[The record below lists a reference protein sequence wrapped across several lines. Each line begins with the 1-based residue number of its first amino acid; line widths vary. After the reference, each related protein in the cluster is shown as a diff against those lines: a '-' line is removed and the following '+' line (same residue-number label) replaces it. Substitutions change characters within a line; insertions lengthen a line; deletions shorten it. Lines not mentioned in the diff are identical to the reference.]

1 MKETEQGRQDVD
13 AAIVAHVPDGCTL
26 CRGDEGTRYDW
37 QDRRTRHIP
46 RPPRPQVETC
56 TACGRTY
63 SLNYVSVN
71 WKS

>member
-1 MKETEQGRQDVD
+1 MQESAQGRQDVD
-13 AAIVAHVPDGCTL
+13 AAIVARLPDGCTS

-37 QDRRTRHIP
+37 QDKRTRHIS

-63 SLNYVSVN
+63 SLNYVRIN